1 MVDPLL
7 EGQYPV
13 RGLYQVLAI
22 AAMCVQE
29 QPSMR
34 PVIAD
39 VVTALNYLE
48 SQKYD
53 PQLHSIQSA
62 RRGSSSSRARS
73 NNNHRRT
80 VSYGSD
86 PGARKVDHTQFGSS
100 GNSSG
105 SETESYMKGLSS
117 SPRMRSDGHKHFYSN
132 GSETDSCGD

>member
-7 EGQYPV
+7 EGRYPV

-53 PQLHSIQSA
+53 PQIHLIQSS
-62 RRGSSSSRARS
+62 RNGFYSSRARS
-73 NNNHRRT
+73 QNRRPAG
-80 VSYGSD
+80 YGSEPRPCKAGHKSLVSD
-86 PGARKVDHTQFGSS
+86 
-100 GNSSG
+100 GNSSSG
-105 SETESYMKGLSS
+105 SETESYIKGIS
-117 SPRMRSDGHKHFYSN
+117 SPRTRSEGQQHFDRNNDS
-132 GSETDSCGD
+132 GTDSSAD